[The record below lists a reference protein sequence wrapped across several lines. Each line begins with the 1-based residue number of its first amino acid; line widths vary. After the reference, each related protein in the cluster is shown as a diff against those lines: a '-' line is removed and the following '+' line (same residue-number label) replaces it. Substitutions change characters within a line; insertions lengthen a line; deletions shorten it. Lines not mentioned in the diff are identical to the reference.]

1 MPNEALARRY
11 ATAIFQ
17 LATERGDVD
26 RIGHDLHTFAA
37 ALAAD
42 ADVNRFFR
50 SPVVDRG
57 EKIAVVGEAF
67 DMLDEVVLHAI
78 FLLIRKR
85 REGLVP
91 EVVAQFDILERQAR
105 GAQTLTVTSARP
117 LSQGDLDALVAKL
130 AAAYKTSFDVTQNVD
145 PELIGGVRITMGDK
159 RIDGTIAGRL
169 DDLARMLST
178 N

>member
-17 LATERGDVD
+17 LATEAGAVD
-26 RIGHDLHTFAA
+26 RVGHDLHTFVA
-37 ALAAD
+37 ALDAD

-50 SPVVDRG
+50 SPVVDRQ
-57 EKIAVVGEAF
+57 EKTAVIGEAF
-67 DMLDEVVLHAI
+67 DMLHEIALHAI

-85 REGLVP
+85 REALAP
-91 EVVAQFDILERQAR
+91 EIVVQFDKLEREAR
-105 GAQTLTVTSARP
+105 GAKTLNVTSARP
-117 LSQGDLDALVAKL
+117 LSKAELETLVAKL
-130 AAAYKTSFDVTQNVD
+130 TAAFKTSFDVTQNVD

>member
-1 MPNEALARRY
+1 MPNETLARRY

-17 LATERGDVD
+17 LASEANAVPAVGS
-26 RIGHDLHTFAA
+26 DLHTFVS
-37 ALAAD
+37 ALEAD

-50 SPVVDRG
+50 SPVVDRT
-57 EKIAVVGEAF
+57 EKATVIGEAF
-67 DMLDEVVLHAI
+67 GKLHDVALHAVL
-78 FLLIRKR
+78 LLIQKR
-85 REGLVP
+85 REALAP
-91 EVVAQFDILERQAR
+91 EIVAQYDVLERQAR
-105 GAQTLTVTSARP
+105 GAQTLNVTSARP
-117 LSQGDLDALVAKL
+117 LAKADLDALVAKL
-130 AAAYKTSFDVTQNVD
+130 TARFKTPFDVTQEVD

>member
-1 MPNEALARRY
+1 MPNETLARRY

-17 LATERGDVD
+17 LAAEANGVPAV
-26 RIGHDLHTFAA
+26 GGDLHAFVA

-50 SPVVDRG
+50 SPVIDRT
-57 EKIAVVGEAF
+57 EKSAVIGEAF
-67 DMLDEVVLHAI
+67 GTLHEIALHAI
-78 FLLIRKR
+78 LLLIQKR
-85 REGLVP
+85 RESLAP
-91 EVVAQFDILERQAR
+91 EIVAQYDVLERKAR
-105 GAQTLTVTSARP
+105 GSQTLDVTSARP
-117 LSQGDLDALVAKL
+117 LSRTDLDALVAKL
-130 AAAYKTSFDVTQNVD
+130 TATFKTPFDVTQNVD

>member
-1 MPNEALARRY
+1 MPNETLARRY

-17 LATERGDVD
+17 LASEAGEIAG
-26 RIGHDLHTFAA
+26 IGRDLHTFIA

-50 SPVVDRG
+50 SPVVDRA
-57 EKIAVVGEAF
+57 EKSAVIAQAF
-67 DMLDEVVLHAI
+67 DKLNEVALHAI
-78 FLLIRKR
+78 LLLIRKR
-85 REGLVP
+85 RETLAP
-91 EVVAQFDILERQAR
+91 EIVAQFDVLERQAR
-105 GAQTLTVTSARP
+105 GAQTLNVTSARP
-117 LSQGDLDALVAKL
+117 LAKADLDALVAKL
-130 AAAYKTSFDVTQNVD
+130 TTAFKTPFDVTQNVD